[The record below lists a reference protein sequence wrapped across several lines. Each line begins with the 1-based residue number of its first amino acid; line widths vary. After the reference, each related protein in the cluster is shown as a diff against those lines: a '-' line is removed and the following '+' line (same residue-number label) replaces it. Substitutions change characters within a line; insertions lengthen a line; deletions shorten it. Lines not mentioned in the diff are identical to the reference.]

1 MRCLTRI
8 LKIRWD
14 DVREQRMRNSHV
26 RTKCLNIETIENIN
40 SKRRLIFIWKVI
52 RTKCKC
58 VPVILIS
65 AVQMEKRPL
74 G

>member
-40 SKRRLIFIWKVI
+40 SKRRLIFIGKVI